1 MREKKWDGKINVSQI
16 CSSHTLKT
24 IKSGKEFQENKL
36 LEFFIACLLL
46 NFILKRSNS
55 EPPNYRREQVTVL
68 GKNQKKFKSGCKEN
82 LNQDTTIKFEP
93 GLLLK
98 KNF

>member
-1 MREKKWDGKINVSQI
+1 MNY
-16 CSSHTLKT
+16 
-24 IKSGKEFQENKL
+24 
-36 LEFFIACLLL
+36 LLL

-68 GKNQKKFKSGCKEN
+68 GKNQKKFEPGCKEN
-82 LNQDTTIKFEP
+82 LNQDITVKFEP

-98 KNF
+98 KNLNVTRITIKG

>member
-1 MREKKWDGKINVSQI
+1 MNY
-16 CSSHTLKT
+16 
-24 IKSGKEFQENKL
+24 
-36 LEFFIACLLL
+36 LLL

-68 GKNQKKFKSGCKEN
+68 GKNRKKIKPGCKRN
-82 LNQDTTIKFEP
+82 LNQGITIKFEP

-98 KNF
+98 KILKKQFRILAYNTPRHP

>member
-1 MREKKWDGKINVSQI
+1 MNY
-16 CSSHTLKT
+16 
-24 IKSGKEFQENKL
+24 
-36 LEFFIACLLL
+36 LLL

-68 GKNQKKFKSGCKEN
+68 GKTEKN
-82 LNQDTTIKFEP
+82 LDQDVITKFEP

-98 KNF
+98 KRIFECNQNLNKEIITRVM